1 MGNEKRK
8 LYCFCR
14 RKEFGFMILCDK
26 CYKWFHGKCCD
37 VTKKQAEKLPFWYC
51 IICCNLVKLEE
62 YVSQVETNLKDSLAA
77 VKADINRLKKENSEL
92 STSQAELEE
101 VKDLVKHL
109 REENSDLK
117 ANCEKKTHEIENLLS
132 QVSQLT
138 EENLTL
144 KSSCQRVREDEDLG
158 RYFGEENLKLKADSE
173 KIAQENKALLSQ
185 VNHLTEENLELKT
198 NFQKVQESTDLVK
211 QLREENFTM
220 KEDSRKKAQ
229 EIKALVSEVEKL

>member
-1 MGNEKRK
+1 MANAVMLLK
-8 LYCFCR
+8 
-14 RKEFGFMILCDK
+14 
-26 CYKWFHGKCCD
+26 
-37 VTKKQAEKLPFWYC
+37 
-51 IICCNLVKLEE
+51 
-62 YVSQVETNLKDSLAA
+62 SKDSLAA

-229 EIKALVSEVEKL
+229 EIKALVSEVEKLKKMVKFQNNPVTPRSDGNHSRKQGSRLRLSSGMSSSQPLVKRTKIYIDDEDE